1 MSGGREG
8 VDVWGQ
14 WEVVV
19 DLNNVIKQNRSV
31 LVFSG
36 LWMTYGDL
44 FDVWR
49 VASEGMDAWGGVGG
63 GVGGRHGV
71 VGE

>member
-1 MSGGREG
+1 MAVVRMSGGREG

-49 VASEGMDAWGGVGG
+49 VASECMDA
-63 GVGGRHGV
+63 
-71 VGE
+71 

>member
-49 VASEGMDAWGGVGG
+49 VASECMDA
-63 GVGGRHGV
+63 
-71 VGE
+71 